1 MKIVFDLDGTL
12 ICSKRRLYEL
22 FCDLVKSKQL
32 SFESYWDLKFLGN
45 TNQDIL
51 TNEFKYSADEIKSF
65 VNNWML
71 NIENDKYLDMDTL
84 IDGVHKLLFEISKDN
99 DLYLCTARQSKL
111 QAFKQLEKLGI
122 LHFFKKV
129 FVTEQKKTKKQLLID
144 SGVAFS
150 NKDYFVGDTGHDVL
164 TGKELGM
171 TTFAVLSG
179 FMSRA
184 KLKLYSPDF
193 IICNITA
200 LEI

>member
-45 TNQDIL
+45 TNQEIL
-51 TNEFKYSADEIKSF
+51 KNEFNYSEDEIKSF
-65 VNNWML
+65 VDNWML

-84 IDGVHKLLFEISKDN
+84 IDGVQKLLFEISKDN
-99 DLYLCTARQSKL
+99 DLYLCTARQSKH

-129 FVTEQKKTKKQLLID
+129 FVTEQKKSKKQLLID
-144 SGVAFS
+144 SGEVFS
-150 NKDYFVGDTGHDVL
+150 NNDYFVGDTGHDVL

-184 KLKLYSPDF
+184 KLKFYSPDF